1 MNLGK
6 MNCQRTW
13 LDLGRSGWR
22 ACLLFLGL
30 VLAMGMGWTADV
42 AGPAAARP
50 EKARSFE
57 VRGLVR
63 EIAKDRRKAVIR
75 HEEIPGYMPKM
86 TMSLNVRDPQELK
99 GIQAGDWI
107 SFRLV
112 ASADEHWIE
121 NVRKTAPAPG
131 AATGKPEPQVARKAI
146 APVLE
151 LKAGDEMPDFSFI
164 AEDGQ
169 VRKFSEF
176 RGKAVAFTF
185 FFTRCP
191 IPEFC
196 PRMSKEFAQAREL
209 LRQPGA
215 GATNWQLLCL
225 SFDAAF
231 DGPAVLAGYA
241 GAYRGKEKAGWL
253 FGAVDPAVLGTVG
266 KRLDLMVT
274 QEDGGFS
281 HNLRTVVVDPAGK
294 IYRQFDGNEW
304 TARQLAEAIQQAA
317 GK

>member
-1 MNLGK
+1 
-6 MNCQRTW
+6 
-13 LDLGRSGWR
+13 
-22 ACLLFLGL
+22 
-30 VLAMGMGWTADV
+30 V
-42 AGPAAARP
+42 
-50 EKARSFE
+50 

-86 TMSLNVRDPQELK
+86 TMSLNVRDAQELK

-112 ASADEHWIE
+112 ATADEHWIE
-121 NVRKTAPAPG
+121 NIHKTAPAPG
-131 AATGKPEPQVARKAI
+131 GPAGQAGPQAVKKPET
-146 APVLE
+146 PVLE
-151 LKAGDEMPDFSFI
+151 LKAGDEMPDFSFT
-164 AEDGQ
+164 AEDGR

-176 RGKAVAFTF
+176 RGQAVAFTF

-196 PRMSKEFAQAREL
+196 PRMSKEFAQARAW
-209 LRQPGA
+209 LRSPLVGS
-215 GATNWQLLCL
+215 TNWQLLCL

-231 DGPAVLAGYA
+231 DRPAVLAGYA
-241 GAYRGKEKAGWL
+241 SVYRGKEKQGWL
-253 FGAVDPAVLGTVG
+253 FGAVDPDVLGTVG

-274 QEDGGFS
+274 QEEGGFS

-294 IYRQFDGNEW
+294 IHRQFDGNEW
-304 TARQLAEAIQQAA
+304 TGRQLADAILQAA
-317 GK
+317 GKAKEADAGR